1 MAPSTCS
8 VHVRSNGVQRCRN
21 PKLQTRVVGIVAR
34 PLDRSMRAMHLVDD
48 CTSFVLRAK
57 RHAVDEGHGGTE
69 AVQRPV
75 GEVTVVFDALTDAGH
90 GNL

>member
-1 MAPSTCS
+1 
-8 VHVRSNGVQRCRN
+8 
-21 PKLQTRVVGIVAR
+21 
-34 PLDRSMRAMHLVDD
+34 MHLVDD
-48 CTSFVLRAK
+48 CTSFVFRAK